1 MAAII
6 TAANRLELEYAP
18 QLNREAFEK
27 ANQPWVRALAM
38 AGLVRSDSEKY
49 AKVVDVWLDSTAMDE
64 RRAGVIAA
72 GASGEVGFA
81 DKLVG
86 HLAKK
91 ENQPMADRI
100 IESLHRL
107 GAPDINSLVEPF
119 LDHAKDNIRRSAL
132 AAFDIDGELQL
143 RHAIAM
149 MGDPSEKIHALA
161 KKKIK
166 TAEYQNGQLLIEAL
180 NIPRRKIREGVFD
193 LLAALNI
200 GDIDAFRFARTQI
213 GESYN
218 CLAAM
223 RYVKS
228 FPKSDTREL
237 LLDHLEQKSRLE
249 LENVLR
255 VLALQDKTGQ
265 MKIVS
270 RGIFSADS
278 MQRGNSME
286 ALDDLL
292 DRSLSK
298 ILLPLLGGAPFSE
311 KLVVGRRNFK
321 LPEFGDGK
329 ESFLAWLVGKE
340 AWLSVILLLNLIKA
354 DGLDAHD
361 RNVLLDLELSGKL
374 QTDKMAR
381 HVFIEAKNYIG
392 VKEDVMASEVVVTDK
407 ILLLKK
413 IEMFEGLTVAELA
426 AVGSVTQDVHYQP
439 GEVVIKRGDMGETMY
454 LMISGEVSVHIGD
467 ESGQEI
473 EVDRIREG
481 DYFGE
486 MALFEDVARSA
497 TIRTETDSRLL
508 MLHKQEFNEIV
519 KEYPEIALTICKVLS
534 SRIRTLHEKIKQGS

>member
-1 MAAII
+1 M
-6 TAANRLELEYAP
+6 
-18 QLNREAFEK
+18 
-27 ANQPWVRALAM
+27 
-38 AGLVRSDSEKY
+38 SS
-49 AKVVDVWLDSTAMDE
+49 
-64 RRAGVIAA
+64 
-72 GASGEVGFA
+72 
-81 DKLVG
+81 
-86 HLAKK
+86 
-91 ENQPMADRI
+91 
-100 IESLHRL
+100 
-107 GAPDINSLVEPF
+107 
-119 LDHAKDNIRRSAL
+119 
-132 AAFDIDGELQL
+132 
-143 RHAIAM
+143 
-149 MGDPSEKIHALA
+149 
-161 KKKIK
+161 
-166 TAEYQNGQLLIEAL
+166 
-180 NIPRRKIREGVFD
+180 
-193 LLAALNI
+193 
-200 GDIDAFRFARTQI
+200 
-213 GESYN
+213 
-218 CLAAM
+218 
-223 RYVKS
+223 
-228 FPKSDTREL
+228 
-237 LLDHLEQKSRLE
+237 
-249 LENVLR
+249 
-255 VLALQDKTGQ
+255 
-265 MKIVS
+265 
-270 RGIFSADS
+270 
-278 MQRGNSME
+278 
-286 ALDDLL
+286 
-292 DRSLSK
+292 
-298 ILLPLLGGAPFSE
+298 
-311 KLVVGRRNFK
+311 VGRRNFK

-361 RNVLLDLELSGKL
+361 RNVLLDLELSGKV

-439 GEVVIKRGDMGETMY
+439 GEAVIKRGDMGETMY